1 MDYHVAKRR
10 NAKAWDVL
18 RKDAAGKL
26 YCVSMARENLSRR
39 EAQNVARLLAGFSAR
54 VVMHDSTYPLSISF
68 PDSAFAQSHI

>member
-1 MDYHVAKRR
+1 MDYHVTKRR
-10 NAKAWDVL
+10 NAKGWDVL

-26 YCVSMARENLSRR
+26 FRISGARESLSRK

-54 VVMHDSTYPLSISF
+54 VVIHDSTYPLSISF